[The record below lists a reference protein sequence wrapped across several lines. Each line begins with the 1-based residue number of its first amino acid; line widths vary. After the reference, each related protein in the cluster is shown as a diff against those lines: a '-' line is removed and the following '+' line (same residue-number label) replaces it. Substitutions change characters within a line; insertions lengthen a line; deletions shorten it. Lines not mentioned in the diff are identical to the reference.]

1 MSTGADGKKH
11 LTVLSNM
18 DSATVRKLH
27 REYVM
32 PATFHY
38 YPESLVLQRGEGMYL
53 TDADGVTYLD
63 FSAAS

>member
-1 MSTGADGKKH
+1 MSQAHHGAVSTGADGKKH

-32 PATFHY
+32 PATF
-38 YPESLVLQRGEGMYL
+38 PTTRNRSCCSVAKGCI
-53 TDADGVTYLD
+53 
-63 FSAAS
+63 